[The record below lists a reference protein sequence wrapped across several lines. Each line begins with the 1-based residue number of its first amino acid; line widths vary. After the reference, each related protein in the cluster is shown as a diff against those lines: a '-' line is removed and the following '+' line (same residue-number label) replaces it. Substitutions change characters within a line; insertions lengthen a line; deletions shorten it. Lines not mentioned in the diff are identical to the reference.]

1 MTLSH
6 QRKQNQRRQ
15 QKLIPVQEDGGFIT
29 QAQPA
34 ALIQKAQADA
44 GSLSAADV
52 IQLQRTI
59 GNRAVSQMVSGQ
71 PVQRLMG
78 LASFKTSTK
87 LTGKFRNKI
96 KTVDNAITAYHNLGV
111 ADYQN
116 RSNQLAVIIANCNT
130 YLGYTDNQAK
140 RKAGVQTFL
149 PQAVKEK
156 EIYDYLVLYSN
167 AGGRKTK
174 YDELNKAQDSANQ
187 ADSAGYNVD
196 AIHQHIN
203 QQVGAVL
210 TDIKTNEPGVLQQ
223 ILADDIAKL
232 RAIALAPNTPL
243 ITQRVIAEVVANLG
257 DVNLMEGA
265 PGARLTNN
273 TERGKGVTEKYGVLH
288 SLQQSG
294 GTAER
299 LGSLEH
305 ELTHVSSAETFDNTP
320 LFLLFDPAA
329 TAQEIT
335 AMALDRKNEI
345 NALQAL
351 YANNPAFSAKQK
363 ALIKDKLEYAIQ
375 DKLGLYVARFREANK
390 IDQPTATKLMAV
402 RDAIPENNTLIE
414 YDSVVNQC
422 LIYMQQWNIPQ
433 VDPFYVKL
441 MQVAQDAYDARDDA
455 R

>member
-1 MTLSH
+1 MVSH
-6 QRKQNQRRQ
+6 SHKHAQRRS
-15 QKLIPVQEDGGFIT
+15 KKSAHAQEDGGFIP
-29 QAQPA
+29 QAAPA

-59 GNRAVSQMVSGQ
+59 GNRAVSQMVGGQ

-78 LASFKTSTK
+78 LASFKSSTK
-87 LTGKFRNKI
+87 LTGKFRNKV
-96 KTVDNAITAYHNLGV
+96 KTIDSAITAYHNMGV

-116 RSNQLAVIIANCNT
+116 RATQLGVIIARCNT
-130 YLGYTDNQAK
+130 YLGFTDSQAK

-149 PQAVKEK
+149 PQAQKEK
-156 EIYDYLVLYSN
+156 EIYDFLVLYSN
-167 AGGRKTK
+167 AGGRKAK

-187 ADSAGYNVD
+187 ADSAGYAVD

-203 QQVGAVL
+203 QQVGTVI
-210 TDIKTNEPGVLQQ
+210 TDIRTNEPGVLQQ
-223 ILADDIAKL
+223 ILADDVAKL

-243 ITQRVIAEVVANLG
+243 ITQRVIAEVLANIG

-273 TERGKGVTEKYGVLH
+273 AESGRGVTEKYGVLH
-288 SLQQSG
+288 ALQQPG

-299 LGSLEH
+299 VGSLAH
-305 ELTHVSSAETFDNTP
+305 ELTHVSSGETFDNTP
-320 LFLLFDPAA
+320 LFLLFDPAS

-351 YANNPAFSAKQK
+351 YTNNAAFSAKQK
-363 ALIKDKLEYAIQ
+363 ALIKDKLDYAIQ
-375 DKLGLYVARFREANK
+375 DKLGLYVARFHEAKK
-390 IDQPTATKLMAV
+390 IDRPTADKLMAV
-402 RDAIPENNTLIE
+402 RNAIPENNTLIE

-433 VDPFYVKL
+433 TDPFYVKL
-441 MQVAQDAYDARDDA
+441 IQVAQDAYNERDDA